1 MKKKWEKL
9 VKPVVVGFVVLYLIV
24 MGLTTYLTAE
34 KFADDYVQRKRTE
47 WSNIGDFIGDKES
60 SLTEDWR
67 SPTEKSSWYQS
78 AINGSGWQEGAFVDL
93 SAAAYDEEGN
103 LLAKR
108 RNTVGGQPVTTLD
121 SISFF
126 CRSFALDERLSAED
140 IDRLA
145 KYQYEANQSDEREE
159 PPRYRLC
166 IRVSDDGEELYEILV
181 QHLTWEP
188 GDDAWRKGYEDPLL
202 GGHHSYRIIPDIV
215 YSSSSA
221 PDDVYYRTEN
231 PPYGG
236 DINWYETDSQVVF
249 SWSAKPEE
257 DPENLEGQYV
267 EAKADFPFLDG
278 GYEKWKQ
285 WNKSVFLNDFPEHV
299 DISGW
304 EERSETTESPFRLF
318 DSKDIMRDSIWQ
330 LKGQLKDMKK
340 CCYLEVR
347 MEGKPWLAA
356 MDYMKY
362 VYLAGAVLMLAC
374 MIKIIYSANQLYDRQ
389 EALEETRKDFIN
401 AMAHELKTPLGII
414 RNFTENLQEHI
425 MEEKQDYY
433 LGQIVGQTEEMDSLV
448 NEMILVSRMDAK
460 DLMLQK
466 ENVSLDSLIREQLK
480 RLEPMIRERR
490 IRVEMRCEEDF
501 LVEGDRGYLS
511 KAIWNL
517 LSNAAD
523 YNREDGWIRI
533 KVTKEGCSIENTSES
548 LSEEQ
553 LSHAFDL
560 FYSGDRNRSSQN
572 RHMGMGLFLAK
583 KILERHKLTVALE
596 NTESGVQITIRK
608 DRQYRHL

>member
-1 MKKKWEKL
+1 MKKKRKKL

-24 MGLTTYLTAE
+24 MGLITYLTAE
-34 KFADDYVQRKRTE
+34 KFAEDYVQRKRTE
-47 WSNIGDFIGDKES
+47 WSNIGDLIADKES
-60 SLTEDWR
+60 SLTKDW
-67 SPTEKSSWYQS
+67 SPAEKSSWYQS
-78 AINGSGWQEGAFVDL
+78 VINGSGWQEGAFVDL

-121 SISFF
+121 SMSFF

-140 IDRLA
+140 IDELA

-181 QHLTWEP
+181 QHLTWES
-188 GDDAWRKGYEDPLL
+188 GDDAWKRGYEDPLL
-202 GGHHSYRIIPDIV
+202 GGHHSYRIMPDIV
-215 YSSSSA
+215 YSGSVA
-221 PDDVYYRTEN
+221 PDDVYYRTEK

-249 SWSAKPEE
+249 SWSAKEE

-267 EAKADFPFLDG
+267 EADADFPFLNG

-285 WNKSVFLNDFPEHV
+285 WNESVFLNDFPEHV

-304 EERSETTESPFRLF
+304 EERSETTESPIRLF
-318 DSKDIMRDSIWQ
+318 GSKDIMRDSIRQ
-330 LKGQLKDMKK
+330 SKDMKK

-347 MEGKPWLAA
+347 MEGNPWLAA

-425 MEEKQDYY
+425 MEEKQEYY

-448 NEMILVSRMDAK
+448 GEMILVSRMDTK
-460 DLMLQK
+460 DLVLQK
-466 ENVSLDSLIREQLK
+466 ESVSLEHLIREQLK

-490 IRVEMRCEEDF
+490 IRVEMHCEEDF
-501 LVEGDRGYLS
+501 LVEGDRGYLA
-511 KAIWNL
+511 KAIWNI

-523 YNREDGWIRI
+523 YNKEDGRIWIT
-533 KVTKEGCSIENTSES
+533 VTKESCTVENTGKT

-553 LSHAFDL
+553 FMHAFDL
-560 FYSGDRNRSSQN
+560 FYSEDKSRTSQN
-572 RHMGMGLFLAK
+572 KHMGMGLYLAK
-583 KILERHKLTVALE
+583 KILERHKLTITLD
-596 NTESGVQITIRK
+596 NTESGVRVTIAG
-608 DRQYRHL
+608 DRHRRLS